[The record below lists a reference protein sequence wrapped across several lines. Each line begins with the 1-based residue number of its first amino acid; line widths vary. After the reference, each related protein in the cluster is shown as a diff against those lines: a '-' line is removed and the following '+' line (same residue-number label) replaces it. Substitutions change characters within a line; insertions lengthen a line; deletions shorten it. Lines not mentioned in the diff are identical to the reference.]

1 MVRCK
6 APEILRNEAYFAVA
20 AMTKDEGNVADGRF
34 SATCQGF
41 FNGLREDITRREVVI
56 RLAID

>member
-1 MVRCK
+1 
-6 APEILRNEAYFAVA
+6 
-20 AMTKDEGNVADGRF
+20 MTKDEGNVADGRF